1 MIKSNIRKEFTCD
14 KEKLWKIITDNTNYS
29 WRSSLSKVVMIDEEN
44 FIEYNKKNYPTY
56 FTITA
61 KEKLKEYRFDL
72 ENTNL
77 KGQWI
82 GIFKELPNGNIELNF
97 TEEIE
102 VNSLIM
108 KLLAK
113 FYLKNQQKRY
123 MKDLEKELNK

>member
-61 KEKLKEYRFDL
+61 KEKLKEYRFDFPPLKEGRVCLPRYMYFKKEFDKHL
-72 ENTNL
+72 EL
-77 KGQWI
+77 FDKLGYH
-82 GIFKELPNGNIELNF
+82 
-97 TEEIE
+97 IE
-102 VNSLIM
+102 VV
-108 KLLAK
+108 
-113 FYLKNQQKRY
+113 Q
-123 MKDLEKELNK
+123 E